1 MLNTLLAAL
10 GFGRPDEPAVPDPE
24 SPDPGQPFLVRGVPV
39 ELFNSRADIATADVI
54 ERLDQAL
61 ALIGQHQPW
70 RLRHLQRDIRAIRV
84 ERYACRGAF
93 SPSER
98 VIITEL
104 TFLARAPY
112 LKLCTSDWMVSA
124 QPSTRTNSSN
134 LNGNE
139 IIAGGNI
146 IIPMLMSTDATTAS
160 MMMKGR

>member
-1 MLNTLLAAL
+1 M
-10 GFGRPDEPAVPDPE
+10 
-24 SPDPGQPFLVRGVPV
+24 

-54 ERLDQAL
+54 ERLEHAL
-61 ALIGQHQPW
+61 ALIGENQPW

-112 LKLCTSDWMVSA
+112 LKLCTSD
-124 QPSTRTNSSN
+124 
-134 LNGNE
+134 
-139 IIAGGNI
+139 
-146 IIPMLMSTDATTAS
+146 
-160 MMMKGR
+160 